1 MNAFLNYTK
10 YTVIGDITISTNQ
23 IGQVA
28 GLAFAKFGSSDIS
41 NSIASEVFYQLD
53 LYFKNKLRKFNI
65 PLCAFGTGFN
75 TKVWSYLADIPFG
88 VTKTYK
94 DVAESVGCIKAYRA
108 VGYACHKNPIPI
120 LIPCHRVV
128 YTNGNSGNYVG
139 GRVLKRKLL
148 DMERY
153 GISL

>member
-1 MNAFLNYTK
+1 MNAFISYTK
-10 YTVIGDITISTNQ
+10 STVIGDITISVNQ
-23 IGQVA
+23 MDQVTM
-28 GLAFAKFGSSDIS
+28 LAFDKFGSSDIT
-41 NSIASEVFYQLD
+41 NPIVFEVFYQLD
-53 LYFKNKLRKFNI
+53 LYFRNKLRKFNV
-65 PLCAFGTGFN
+65 PLCALGTGFN

-139 GRVLKRKLL
+139 GHVLKRKLL

-153 GISL
+153 GIRL